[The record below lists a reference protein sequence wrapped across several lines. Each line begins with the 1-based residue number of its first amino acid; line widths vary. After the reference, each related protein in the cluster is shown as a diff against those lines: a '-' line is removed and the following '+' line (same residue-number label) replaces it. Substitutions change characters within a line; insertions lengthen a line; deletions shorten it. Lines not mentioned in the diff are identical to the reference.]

1 MDTRSE
7 VDNSKQSL
15 TARNLIR
22 AHTYPVLA
30 ALSSLSLLA
39 ICLLLIPQ
47 ALYHHRYNRCI
58 DVQIQ
63 MRSAI
68 NPQGGRDPGKIHYL
82 KAVQHC
88 EGG

>member
-1 MDTRSE
+1 MALRSE
-7 VDNSKQSL
+7 VDHTKQSL
-15 TARNLIR
+15 TARKLIR
-22 AHTYPVLA
+22 AHAYPVLA

-39 ICLLLIPQ
+39 IGLLLIPQ
-47 ALYHHRYNRCI
+47 AVYHHRYNRCM

-68 NPQGGRDPGKIHYL
+68 NPQGGRNPGMLNFL
-82 KAVQHC
+82 KAVEHC